1 MIVNPPHLSTLL
13 PALKKVS
20 SFNKDRV
27 SLDNE
32 ALVEIR
38 EEGEGGERGE
48 GGRGGQLAQRRTKL
62 PCPTPDMADFSLWT
76 ILRKNIGTVHSQRLA
91 VMLLG
96 NVITWSTNRVVS
108 AASFHDL
115 PGKKYSCIVWINNTA
130 KAMGLGKFRHNA
142 IVLCLHPQ
150 QSLPL
155 LYP

>member
-1 MIVNPPHLSTLL
+1 MKHVFTFRDIALIIVNPPHLSTLL

-108 AASFHDL
+108 ASSFHDL
-115 PGKKYSCIVWINNTA
+115 AGKKYSYIL
-130 KAMGLGKFRHNA
+130 K
-142 IVLCLHPQ
+142 VLFHKQYCDGP
-150 QSLPL
+150 
-155 LYP
+155 